1 MIAGA
6 DTGIGRIIQRA
17 SHSSARPAMQLRV
30 ARLCLDCEEL
40 FVGDTCP
47 VCASE
52 RYAFL
57 STWLPVEERRRW
69 RRPAPKAAAAAEG
82 HLDRLKRFL
91 DRWLNDDEPAPAAHS
106 LRTRASDAVPKLD
119 FEEPEKAPQK
129 PPAPAPRLVRD
140 DST

>member
-1 MIAGA
+1 
-6 DTGIGRIIQRA
+6 
-17 SHSSARPAMQLRV
+17 MQLRV

-91 DRWLNDDEPAPAAHS
+91 DRWLNDDEPAPAT
-106 LRTRASDAVPKLD
+106 LRRRKSDAVPKLD
-119 FEEPEKAPQK
+119 FEAPEKEPQK
-129 PPAPAPRLVRD
+129 QPAAARHLIRD